1 MSLPKQGRTYTYAD
15 YLSWEEDV
23 RAEIIDGVP
32 YLQAAPSRIHQE
44 IFSELHRQI
53 ANFFV
58 DQDGNVYPAPFH
70 VVLDDDEH
78 QKDEKS
84 FKNVVEPDLTIVCD
98 SSKLDDSGCKG
109 APDWII
115 EITSPSTA
123 KKDKNQKF
131 N

>member
-1 MSLPKQGRTYTYAD
+1 M
-15 YLSWEEDV
+15 
-23 RAEIIDGVP
+23 
-32 YLQAAPSRIHQE
+32 
-44 IFSELHRQI
+44 
-53 ANFFV
+53 
-58 DQDGNVYPAPFH
+58 
-70 VVLDDDEH
+70 LDDDEH